1 MLCNTVTEVTPVWL
15 HLLPVLLLAAPAEPR
30 RIQERFMAPCCWH
43 ENVAIHQ
50 SPTAEAMRAEIA
62 RFVAEGRAEPEIIE
76 IYVSRYGER
85 ILREPRGS
93 RSFWLRTAPI
103 GAAALGLAGLAWGLA
118 RMRRQTEPPPESGE
132 LPPLPDDLA

>member
-1 MLCNTVTEVTPVWL
+1 MPSRRFFLM
-15 HLLPVLLLAAPAEPR
+15 LAAAPLAAAENPR

-50 SPTAEAMRAEIA
+50 SPTAEAMRAEIVKL
-62 RFVAEGRAEPEIIE
+62 VADGRTEAEIVE
-76 IYVSRYGER
+76 IYVARYGER

-118 RMRRQTEPPPESGE
+118 RMRRKAEPSPETGD

>member
-1 MLCNTVTEVTPVWL
+1 M
-15 HLLPVLLLAAPAEPR
+15 LAAAPLAAAENPR

-50 SPTAEAMRAEIA
+50 SPTAEAMRAEIVK
-62 RFVAEGRAEPEIIE
+62 FVADGRTEAEIVEV
-76 IYVSRYGER
+76 YVARYGER

-103 GAAALGLAGLAWGLA
+103 GAAALGLGGLAWGLA
-118 RMRRQTEPPPESGE
+118 RMRRKAEPPPETGD